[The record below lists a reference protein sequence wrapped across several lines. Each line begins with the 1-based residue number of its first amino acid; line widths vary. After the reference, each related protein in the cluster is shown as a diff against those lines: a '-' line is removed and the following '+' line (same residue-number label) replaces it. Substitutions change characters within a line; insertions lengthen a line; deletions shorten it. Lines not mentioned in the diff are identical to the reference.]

1 MEPRL
6 WVGGKKKR
14 DLEWV
19 EIKYGLWVSEKQYEI
34 WSGGDDLSL
43 DEGEA

>member
-6 WVGGKKKR
+6 WVGGKKKKKRR

-19 EIKYGLWVSEKQYEI
+19 EIKYGLWISEKQYEI
-34 WSGGDDLSL
+34 WSGVTI
-43 DEGEA
+43 

>member
-19 EIKYGLWVSEKQYEI
+19 EIKYGLWISEKQYEI
-34 WSGGDDLSL
+34 WSGLGKLNRK
-43 DEGEA
+43 